1 MQNSQDK
8 IGAASFAI
16 YRLPLDGEC
25 HVIRAE
31 PTELG
36 GVGEAAGRT
45 GFVMAPFAPQAG
57 LPTLLFEGRAETIP
71 SPETR
76 AALSPGMPAGQI
88 TDEYLSDFRSL
99 HDELTS
105 GGLRKVVLARSKRVG
120 LGRGADLMKM
130 FAKACA
136 AYPTAF
142 VALVA
147 TQAYGTWI
155 VATPELLVESHGG
168 RLRTVALAGTMRR
181 DDCHETPKWSKK
193 NLGEQAVVA
202 DYVRDSIRTIA
213 KECEQSETET
223 VTSGGLSHLM
233 TTFRFTLREGKT
245 VADVANALHPTPAVC
260 GMPKDAAL
268 KAITEVEHCQREYY
282 SGFAGPVTADG
293 DADLYV
299 TLRCA
304 KIDGGGCTLFA
315 GGGLMPESRA
325 EDEWDETEAKM
336 ESIRRIL

>member
-8 IGAASFAI
+8 IRAASFAI
-16 YRLPLDGEC
+16 YRLPLESEC
-25 HVIRAE
+25 HVICAE

-36 GVGEAAGRT
+36 GVGETAGRT
-45 GFVMAPFAPQAG
+45 GFVMAPFTSRGG
-57 LPTLLFEGRAETIP
+57 LPTLFFEGRPQTIP
-71 SPETR
+71 PPEAR
-76 AALSPGMPAGQI
+76 AALSPGMPAGQM
-88 TDEYLSDFRSL
+88 TNEYRSDFRGL
-99 HDELTS
+99 HDKLTS
-105 GGLRKVVLARSKRVG
+105 GKLRKVVLARSRRTG
-120 LGRGADLMKM
+120 LGQGTDPMRL
-130 FAKACA
+130 FANACA

-142 VALVA
+142 VALVTTRA
-147 TQAYGTWI
+147 HGTWI
-155 VATPELLVESHGG
+155 VATPELLIESHGG
-168 RLRTVALAGTMRR
+168 ELRTVALAGTMRR
-181 DDCHETPKWSKK
+181 GDGQEPPKWGKK
-193 NLGEQAVVA
+193 NREEQAVVA
-202 DYVRDSIRTIA
+202 DYVQDSIRPLS
-213 KECEQSETET
+213 KECGRSKTET
-223 VTSGGLSHLM
+223 VTSGGLCHLM
-233 TTFRFTLREGKT
+233 TTFRFTLRDGNT

>member
-8 IGAASFAI
+8 IRAASFAI

-25 HVIRAE
+25 HIIRAE

-36 GVGEAAGRT
+36 GMGETTGHT
-45 GFVMAPFAPQAG
+45 GFVMTPFALRGG
-57 LPTLLFEGRAETIP
+57 LPTLLFEGRAEAIP
-71 SPETR
+71 SPVVKAE
-76 AALSPGMPAGQI
+76 LSPSMPAGQM
-88 TDEYLSDFRSL
+88 TNEYLSDFRSL
-99 HDELTS
+99 HGELTS
-105 GGLRKVVLARSKRVG
+105 GKLRKVVLARSRRVE
-120 LGRGADLMKM
+120 LGQGADLMRM
-130 FAKACA
+130 FANACA

-142 VALVA
+142 VALV
-147 TQAYGTWI
+147 TTGAYGTWI
-155 VATPELLVESHGG
+155 VASPELLVESHGG

-181 DDCHETPKWSKK
+181 GDGQETPRWSKK
-193 NLGEQAVVA
+193 NREEQAVVA
-202 DYVRDSIRTIA
+202 DYVRDSIQPIA
-213 KECEQSETET
+213 KDCEQGETET
-223 VTSGGLSHLM
+223 VTSGGLNHLM
-233 TTFRFTLREGKT
+233 TTFRFSLREGKT

-268 KAITEVEHCQREYY
+268 KTITEVEHCQREYY

-304 KIDGGGCTLFA
+304 KIDGSGCTLFA

>member
-8 IGAASFAI
+8 IRAASFAI

-25 HVIRAE
+25 HIIRAE
-31 PTELG
+31 PTELS
-36 GVGEAAGRT
+36 GVSETAGRT
-45 GFVMAPFAPQAG
+45 GFVMAPFTPQAG
-57 LPTLLFEGRAETIP
+57 PPTLLFEGRPETIQCL
-71 SPETR
+71 EAQ

-88 TDEYLSDFRSL
+88 TDHYFSDFNSL

-105 GGLRKVVLARSKRVG
+105 GKLRKVVLARSRKVR
-120 LGRGADLMKM
+120 LGRGADPMRM
-130 FAKACA
+130 FANACA

-142 VALVA
+142 VALV
-147 TQAYGTWI
+147 TTRAYGTWI

-168 RLRTVALAGTMRR
+168 KLRTVALAGTMRR
-181 DDCHETPKWSKK
+181 GDGHKPPQWSKK
-193 NLGEQAVVA
+193 NREEQGVVA
-202 DYVRDSIRTIA
+202 DYVRDSIRPIA
-213 KECEQSETET
+213 KEYERSETET

-282 SGFAGPVTADG
+282 SGFAGPVTANG

-304 KIDGGGCTLFA
+304 KIEGGGGTLFA